1 MHPLVILH
9 TESSTGWGGQ
19 EIRIITESVG
29 MMERGHRVLIACRPG
44 SMIARRA
51 REQGIETFIMSLGGA
66 FDIAG
71 IRRMRAFLRRHK
83 VDIVN
88 THSSRDS
95 WCGGFAA
102 KFSGGVK
109 VVRTRHLSIP
119 VKRSF
124 ESRLLYGS
132 LPDAVVT
139 TGESLREHI
148 IERVDLDPDRA
159 VSIPT
164 GIDLVRFDP
173 DTVSGD
179 GFRREFGATD
189 TTPVIGTVGMLRHM
203 KGHVYLVEAAA
214 EVLDEYPQ
222 AIFVIV
228 GDVPSASPMKERI
241 ATHAAELGITDRFF
255 MAGYRDDIPEVMAG
269 LDVFVLP
276 SISYEGVPQAI
287 NQAMAMRRP
296 VVATDVGAV
305 NEQVINGQTGI
316 LVEKADSHQLAQG
329 ILTLLKSPDGAARM
343 GDNGRRLVEERFS
356 LDAMLDT
363 TEALYGRLMAEGVG
377 NG

>member
-1 MHPLVILH
+1 MRPLVILH

-29 MMERGHRVLIACRPG
+29 MMKRGHRVLIACRPG
-44 SMIARRA
+44 AKIARRA

-66 FDIAG
+66 FDIVG
-71 IRRMRAFLRRHK
+71 IRRMRSFLRRHN

-88 THSSRDS
+88 THSSKDS

-102 KFSGGVK
+102 KFSGTVK
-109 VVRTRHLSIP
+109 VIRTRHLSIP

-139 TGESLREHI
+139 TGESLRQHI

-173 DTVSGD
+173 DVVSGD
-179 GFRREFGATD
+179 GFRAECRAQD
-189 TTPVIGTVGMLRHM
+189 TTPLIGCVGMLRHM
-203 KGHVYLVEAAA
+203 KGHIYLVESAV
-214 EVLDEYPQ
+214 EVLQEYPQ
-222 AIFVIV
+222 ARFVLV
-228 GDVPSASPMKERI
+228 GDIPSASTLKERLSSR
-241 ATHAAELGITDRFF
+241 AAELGITDRFY
-255 MAGYRDDIPEVMAG
+255 MAGYRDDIPQVMAG

-305 NEQVINGQTGI
+305 SEQVINGQTGI
-316 LVEKADSHQLAQG
+316 LVEKADGHQLAQG
-329 ILTLLKSPDGAARM
+329 ILTLLKNPDAAARM

-356 LDAMLDT
+356 LEGMLDA
-363 TEALYGRLMAEGVG
+363 TEQLYGRLMAEGVG

>member
-1 MHPLVILH
+1 MRYTILH

-29 MMERGHRVLIACRPG
+29 MIGRGHRVMIACRRG
-44 SMIARRA
+44 SMIAKRA
-51 REQGIETFIMSLGGA
+51 REQGIETFVMSLGGA

-71 IRRMRAFLRRHK
+71 IRRLRSFLRRHK

-88 THSSRDS
+88 THSSKDS

-132 LPDAVVT
+132 IPDAVVT
-139 TGESLREHI
+139 TGESLRQHI

-164 GIDLVRFDP
+164 GIDLARFDLEK
-173 DTVSGD
+173 VSGD
-179 GFRREFGATD
+179 RFREEFGAED
-189 TTPVIGTVGMLRHM
+189 TTPLIGTVGMLRHM

-214 EVLDEYPQ
+214 EVLEEYPQ
-222 AIFVIV
+222 ARFILV
-228 GDVPSASPMKERI
+228 GDVPSASTIKERLVS
-241 ATHAAELGITDRFF
+241 HAAELGITDRFI

-269 LDVFVLP
+269 LDIFVLP
-276 SISYEGVPQAI
+276 SISYEGVPQAVS
-287 NQAMAMRRP
+287 QAMAMRRP

-305 NEQVINGQTGI
+305 NEQVINGQTGL

-329 ILTLLKSPDGAARM
+329 ILTLLKNSETAARM

-356 LDAMLDT
+356 LETMLDA
-363 TEALYGRLMAEGVG
+363 TERLYGRLMAEGMA